1 MSEIPFTRVEGKQ
14 VIHSSPWPADEH
26 TYFRGN
32 VAKFM
37 IESELLNS
45 DPDYPIFIDALD
57 SRNRVL
63 ARDIPVLTRKLATV
77 LNRRYGVSFDDT
89 VCIFAQNS
97 IYVPLT
103 MYGILAT
110 GGVVSPANI
119 SYLPHE
125 LAHQLEV
132 SHARLIITTKELLAN
147 AQAALTAN
155 PKANLHVT
163 TIVVIDDLLDEA
175 RAETFEMEP
184 VDLPGDLAKTKHALY
199 CFSSGTSGL
208 PKGVVSTHYNLT
220 SNTFQQL
227 SVGDKYNKDNRFGCF
242 LPMSHIYG
250 FSAFVLTIP
259 RQGATTVLFPK
270 FEFELVLKSIS
281 EHRINILH
289 IVPPIAVLLAK
300 SPLVDSYPEV
310 SKHLELLLSGAAP
323 LSQSLA
329 TAVEKRINC
338 KVVQG
343 YGLTETSPTTHA
355 YTFDEANYNI
365 SGIGWLCPNMEA
377 RLVDNDGHDVRTLE
391 TPGELYMRGPNVFP
405 GYLRNPEATAA
416 SFDGTWFK
424 TGDVAQVDKNG
435 GWKIVDRVKELIKSR
450 GFQVAPA
457 ELEGILLTHPDV
469 ADAAVTAVTA
479 EDEGTEY
486 PRAFVVLKP
495 GAAADPLG
503 VLDWINGKVARHKKL
518 YGGIVV
524 VPEVPKSPSGKI
536 LRRLLKTIKVDKV
549 YGYPNESA
557 RL

>member
-1 MSEIPFTRVEGKQ
+1 MSEIPFTRVEGNQ

-26 TYFRGN
+26 SYYCGN

-37 IESELLNS
+37 IESELLNAN
-45 DPDYPIFIDALD
+45 PECPIFIDALD
-57 SRNRVL
+57 TRNRVL
-63 ARDIPVLTRKLATV
+63 AKEIPVLTRKLATV
-77 LNRRYGVSFDDT
+77 LGRRYGITFDDT

-97 IYVPLT
+97 IYVPLV

-125 LAHQLEV
+125 LAHQLDV
-132 SHARLIITTKELLAN
+132 SRASIIVTTKELLPN
-147 AQAALTAN
+147 ARAALTAN
-155 PKANLHVT
+155 TQSPLHVN
-163 TIVVIDDLLDEA
+163 TIVVIDDLIEEA
-175 RAETFEMEP
+175 RAEKVETAP
-184 VDLPGDLAKTKHALY
+184 VDLPGDRAKTKHALY

-220 SNTFQQL
+220 SNTHQQL
-227 SVGDKYNKDNRFGCF
+227 SVADKYNKDNRFGCF

-250 FSAFVLTIP
+250 FSAFVITIP

-270 FEFELVLKSIS
+270 FDFEIVLKGIA

-300 SPLVDSYPEV
+300 SPLVDNYPDV
-310 SKHLELLLSGAAP
+310 KKHLELLLSGAAP

-329 TAVEKRINC
+329 TAVETRMDC
-338 KVVQG
+338 QVVQG

-355 YTFDEANYNI
+355 YSYDENNYDI

-377 RLVDNDGHDVRTLE
+377 RLVDNDGNDVRRLD
-391 TPGELYMRGPNVFP
+391 TPGELYLRGPNVFP
-405 GYLRNPEATAA
+405 GYLRNPEATSS
-416 SFDGTWFK
+416 SFEGNWFK

-457 ELEGILLTHPDV
+457 ELEGLLLTHPDV
-469 ADAAVTAVTA
+469 ADAAVTAVSA

-486 PRAFVVLKP
+486 PRAFIVLKT
-495 GAAADPLG
+495 GAADPIK
-503 VLDWINGKVARHKKL
+503 VLNWINSKVARHKKL
-518 YGGIVV
+518 YGGLVV
-524 VPEVPKSPSGKI
+524 VSEVPKSPSGKI
-536 LRRLLKTIKVDKV
+536 LRRLLKTIEFDRV